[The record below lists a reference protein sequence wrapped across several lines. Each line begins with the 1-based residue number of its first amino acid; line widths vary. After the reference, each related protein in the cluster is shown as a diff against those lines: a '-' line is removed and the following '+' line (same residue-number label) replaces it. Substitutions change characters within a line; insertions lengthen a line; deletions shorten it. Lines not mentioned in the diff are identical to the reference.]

1 MHRLLTDAQQV
12 AYQGHPGAYSHL
24 ACRHVFPNVESRPYP
39 SFVDAMQAAESG
51 ACDLA
56 MIPLENSSAGRVEE
70 IYRLIPRMSLH
81 ILGEH
86 FEPVSHCL
94 LGKPGAQIGDLK
106 VVASHPQALAQCF
119 TRLQNLGLA
128 TEATLDTAGAALAV
142 SESED
147 RKRGAIASRLAAEM
161 YGLDIL
167 EENLQD
173 DAGNTTRFIILSR
186 TQSLPPMETGVAYIT
201 SVLFR
206 VRNIPAALYKS
217 LGGFATN
224 GVNLVKLESYMP
236 GGNLNASQF
245 HADIEGHA
253 QDPRLKLALEELN
266 FFAEDVRLLG
276 TYPAH
281 PFRASHG
288 FKD

>member
-1 MHRLLTDAQQV
+1 MQRLPDDAQQL

-24 ACRHVFPNVESRPYP
+24 ACRRVFPKVESRPFP

-94 LGKPGAQIGDLK
+94 LGLPGTRIEDLQ

-119 TRLQNLGLA
+119 TSLQNLGIA

-142 SESED
+142 SESGD
-147 RKRGAIASRLAAEM
+147 RRRGAIASRLAAEM

-167 EENLQD
+167 QENLQD
-173 DAGNTTRFIILSR
+173 EAGNTTRFIILSR
-186 TQSLPPMETGVAYIT
+186 TQSLPPLVAGVAYIT

-245 HADIEGHA
+245 HVDIEGHA
-253 QDPRLKLALEELN
+253 QDSRLKLALEELS